1 MAPLK
6 IGLTGGIAAGKSEAL
21 AAFGRLGAA
30 TVSSDAIVHELLD
43 DEPMLSAIAE
53 RWGEGAIVDGA
64 VDRSRVGE
72 IVFADPEELAWL
84 EASVHPLV
92 GERIASWLDSL
103 PADTPAAVIEVP
115 LLFETEMEGLFDA
128 TVTIHTSDPVRK
140 ARAGER
146 GPRIGRGARSTPSA
160 PHREGAPRRSR
171 GTQRRHDR
179 RAGGEAVR
187 PDRQPERVRAGP
199 RTGPAT
205 TVSTR
210 WPRPAPKAGR
220 RAAGPRPAP
229 QLAGGESGYAVWSHL
244 EPSPSLALGP
254 CI

>member
-146 GPRIGRGARSTPSA
+146 GHALVEEREARHLHPTEKA
-160 PHREGAPRRSR
+160 
-171 GTQRRHDR
+171 R
-179 RAGGEAVR
+179 RADHVVLNDGTIAELEAKLSALI
-187 PDRQPERVRAGP
+187 DSLSGS
-199 RTGPAT
+199 GPA
-205 TVSTR
+205 
-210 WPRPAPKAGR
+210 P
-220 RAAGPRPAP
+220 GPD
-229 QLAGGESGYAVWSHL
+229 QLQQ
-244 EPSPSLALGP
+244 
-254 CI
+254 